1 MDPKPR
7 NAMTTF
13 PTINHVAL
21 TVHAL
26 EVSGPWYRAL
36 IGENPII
43 DDETDDGFHHI
54 VWELAGGT
62 LLGIH
67 QHHRGA
73 PQGTFSELQ
82 LGLDHVA
89 FGCENRAALE
99 NWEARLDELGI
110 EHDAII
116 DVPYGAVL
124 SFRDPDNIALEFIAP
139 PPR

>member
-1 MDPKPR
+1 
-7 NAMTTF
+7 MTTF

-21 TVHAL
+21 TVRAL
-26 EVSGPWYRAL
+26 DVSGPWYRAL

-43 DDETDDGFHHI
+43 DEETDDGFHHI
-54 VWELAGGT
+54 VWELTGGT

-67 QHHRGA
+67 QHHRRA

-89 FGCENRAALE
+89 FGCENRASLE
-99 NWEARLDELGI
+99 NWDARLDELGI
-110 EHDAII
+110 EHDAIV
-116 DVPYGAVL
+116 DVPYGSVL

-139 PPR
+139 SPR